1 MKAISGVYIIS
12 ALKVF
17 QWNKDYYLV
26 NEKTINEDLADI
38 NKPILLLSNGKIV
51 NGWETLK
58 YVLNSKIL
66 TNVYYQIVERD

>member
-38 NKPILLLSNGKIV
+38 NKPILLLSNGKIID
-51 NGWETLK
+51 GWETLK

-66 TNVYYQIVERD
+66 TNVYYQIVERE